1 MTFFKFNFWNW
12 DLLLFFQ
19 LTLLNFDFGR
29 ILILV
34 IFLIFWVV
42 FLILF
47 IFLINLFEFEAFF
60 RYKAEYFRVLWDLL
74 FNIDLIFY
82 GFIIFVL
89 KVIEIVISSIF
100 LIFDIFN
107 INITVALELIVRF
120 IVYDIDIDFFSG
132 FLFN

>member
-1 MTFFKFNFWNW
+1 LSFFKFDFWNW
-12 DLLLFFQ
+12 NLLLFFQ
-19 LTLLNFDFGR
+19 LTSLNFNFGR
-29 ILILV
+29 FLIFI
-34 IFLIFWVV
+34 IFLVFWVV

-47 IFLINLFEFEAFF
+47 IFLINFFEFETIF

-74 FNIDLIFY
+74 FYIDFISY

-100 LIFDIFN
+100 LIFNVFHV
-107 INITVALELIVRF
+107 NITVAFELIVWF